1 MPTVLRIKG
10 FRFFFYVN
18 DHTPMHI
25 HIEKGDGTAK
35 FTLEPIELVKSKR
48 LKASEISEIRKLII
62 ENIEHFKYK
71 WDEYFNN

>member
-1 MPTVLRIKG
+1 
-10 FRFFFYVN
+10 
-18 DHTPMHI
+18 MHI

-62 ENIEHFKYK
+62 ENIEHFKFK

>member
-1 MPTVLRIKG
+1 MPTVLRVKG
-10 FRFFFYVN
+10 FRFFFYIN

-62 ENIEHFKYK
+62 ENIEHFKFK